1 MATTFLSAL
10 NPTLLPGV
18 RDHLAQT
25 FATKIGEVI
34 PEISEFIEFEAEACS
49 GRAEKRCFE
58 QAAVALLA
66 QRAQV
71 QNTIKREFTDRFDAR
86 LNPVADNKNKT
97 GRFKLDTLSLVP
109 DDQMNA
115 EIAVNH
121 CASRLKEQSEYELYA
136 LTRRLEILLGRE
148 HIDDEDNPVSTRMVA
163 RVLMLAIESL
173 ASDAAVK
180 LATFKAFGPILL
192 DLVPELYAVGSEFLT
207 NGGIDI
213 DMDDRYGQP
222 IIRPASRSFSDLP
235 QPVFAV
241 LTAPESE
248 AISLLKKMLIPGA
261 TENKGD
267 NAVSGPLPGNLHDRR
282 ALLAAVQQHVSSGTN
297 TPSGDGRALH
307 QTRQQLR
314 DKMDFDGAVIADL
327 VTVMFD
333 RLASDT
339 RIANALKPSV
349 QRLQLPVLE
358 VALQDH
364 SLFSD
369 STHPVLGFIDLIAE
383 FGMTMG
389 MHEHAAPIAQSVAKI
404 VDDLVADRT
413 NRVAAFKLA
422 FRKIDDLFYHHE
434 EAALQCDEEVLGLH
448 RSEAQDQARKMA
460 NHEISTKLR
469 DRPVPPS
476 VITFIKN
483 AWRDVL
489 VRDYLDGGRKGLSW
503 KLGTATLD
511 ELLKSVEPGMTP
523 DDRSNRA
530 RMLPSLIELLREGIQ
545 RANVSMGPFENFFT
559 DLQLVHENAVRG
571 MHSAGIEAA
580 RSLNDNGSTSDQPD
594 SSISPSTVL
603 AEMGLCGGE
612 WLELR
617 EGGQTQRWRLAWM
630 TPIKGTCVLKHYE
643 SRATRTM
650 ELAELKKRVTNGSAI
665 IVKGAGLTASVIDE
679 AFTVIARKARREIVK
694 APPNEAALTYPASL
708 ISALAQDRTRA
719 P

>member
-25 FATKIGEVI
+25 FATKIGAVI
-34 PEISEFIEFEAEACS
+34 PEISEFIEFEAGACS

-58 QAAVALLA
+58 QAAAALLA
-66 QRAQV
+66 QRTQV
-71 QNTIKREFTDRFDAR
+71 QATIKREFTDRFDAR
-86 LNPVADNKNKT
+86 LNPVVDNKNKT

-136 LTRRLEILLGRE
+136 LTRRFEILLGRE
-148 HIDDEDNPVSTRMVA
+148 HIDDEDNPVSTRMVVRA
-163 RVLMLAIESL
+163 LMQAIESL

-180 LATFKAFGPILL
+180 LAIFKAFGPILL
-192 DLVPELYAVGSEFLT
+192 DLVPELYAAGSEFLT
-207 NGGIDI
+207 QGGIDI

-235 QPVFAV
+235 QPAFAV

-248 AISLLKKMLIPGA
+248 AISLLKKMLILGE
-261 TENKGD
+261 TD
-267 NAVSGPLPGNLHDRR
+267 NHDDKAISGPLPANLSDRR
-282 ALLAAVQQHVSSGTN
+282 ALLEAVQQQASSHS
-297 TPSGDGRALH
+297 TPNSDGRALH

-314 DKMDFDGAVIADL
+314 DKMNFDGAVIADL

-333 RLASDT
+333 RLAIDA
-339 RIANALKPSV
+339 RITNALKPSV
-349 QRLQLPVLE
+349 LRLQLPVLE
-358 VALQDH
+358 VALQDQG
-364 SLFSD
+364 LFTD
-369 STHPVLGFIDLIAE
+369 SNHPVLGFIDLIAD

-460 NHEISTKLR
+460 HQEISKKLR
-469 DRPVPPS
+469 GRPVPPAL
-476 VITFIKN
+476 IEFIQN
-483 AWRDVL
+483 AWCDVL
-489 VRDYLDGGRKGLSW
+489 IRDYLDGGRKGLSW
-503 KLGTATLD
+503 RLGTATLD
-511 ELLKSVEPGMTP
+511 ELLKSIEPGMTP

-530 RMLPSLIELLREGIQ
+530 RMLPSLVELLREGVQ
-545 RANVSMGPFENFFT
+545 RANVNMAPFENFFA
-559 DLQLVHENAVRG
+559 DLQHVHENAVRG
-571 MHSAGIEAA
+571 LHSAGIEAA
-580 RSLNDNGSTSDQPD
+580 RLANDNGSMSDQPD
-594 SSISPSTVL
+594 SALSPSAML
-603 AEMGLCGGE
+603 AEMGLCCGE
-612 WLELR
+612 WLELH
-617 EGGQTQRWRLAWM
+617 ESGQIQRWRLAWM
-630 TPIKGTCVLKHYE
+630 TPIKGSCVLKHYE

-650 ELAELKKRVTNGSAI
+650 ELVELKKRVVNGSAI

-679 AFTVIARKARREIVK
+679 AFIVIARKARREIVK
-694 APPNEAALTYPASL
+694 APPNEAALSYPASL
-708 ISALAQDRTRA
+708 ISALTQDGTRA